1 MQRALLNNQ
10 PADKLPALQGWQRGF
25 LLSTLLLAFAHAIWQ
40 LDAKAMWWDE
50 SLSLQR
56 AESDWGSLLRGI
68 LVMSDGVSSVATTDQ
83 HPFLFF
89 LVQGIL
95 LRVAGISEFVLRFP
109 SVGAATLLVAIIW
122 VVARNYVRGAVLPA
136 ATPYWAVLLAAI
148 NPFLLWYGQE
158 ARPYALWAA
167 LALLHCYLLLRLVQQ
182 PVPSTRLWAGY
193 VLVTL
198 LHLSTHYYAIFVL
211 PVHALAIF
219 VLLLPRYRLRA
230 VLIGSGILGVGVII
244 ALWLATIVLG
254 QGGGG
259 NFSRIGL
266 PILLA
271 DLLNAFSMG
280 LSVNIDNVRW
290 LNWLFG
296 LLVLI
301 GLGTAIRTR
310 PVMRRGGW
318 LLPSL
323 IAVPITAVII
333 MSQIQPGYMNA
344 RHLSLLVG
352 FFILAAAGGLAV
364 IWRYQ
369 RYVSMALA
377 AVLVAGIAYST
388 YNYFTAIQYSKDD
401 YRAMGHYLEA
411 NLLPGD
417 LLLLSPS
424 FSWRIFDY
432 YLPTDQVDRAAAR
445 GVTIATQNMPLLNDE
460 WDATFALLTDASRHY
475 RRIWL
480 ARSGTHPFLD
490 PEGRVKSWLLEHS
503 AVHLKETKFHSSDS
517 FLTLD
522 LFLPIV
528 PVAEGEVSTM
538 THRLDVTFGEQIRL
552 VGYDVTAPID
562 PTNALPITL
571 YWQIRAKTDLHYK
584 YILRLS
590 EVGSGP
596 QATRVAVT
604 EREPYDGVIP
614 TSVWD
619 PGKTIIEYSELPLK
633 DLPFTPDKHYQLT
646 LQIYRAD
653 TFEKLPLTTL
663 DPTLTA
669 IDEQTVLLPLPLFD

>member
-25 LLSTLLLAFAHAIWQ
+25 LLSTILLAFAHVSWQ

-56 AESDWGSLLRGI
+56 AESGWGSLLRGL

-89 LVQGIL
+89 LVQGLL

-109 SVGAATLLVAIIW
+109 SVAAATLLVAISW
-122 VVARNYVRGAVLPA
+122 VVARNYARGAVLPA
-136 ATPYWAVLLAAI
+136 ATPYCAALLAAI

-167 LALLHCYLLLRLVQQ
+167 LALLHYYLLLRLVQQ
-182 PVPSTRLWAGY
+182 AVPRARLWAGY

-230 VLIGSGILGVGVII
+230 VLIGAGILAVGVII
-244 ALWLATIVLG
+244 ALRLATIVLG
-254 QGGGG
+254 QGGGA
-259 NFSRIGL
+259 NFSPIGL

-280 LSVNIDNVRW
+280 LSVNIEDVRW

-352 FFILAAAGGLAV
+352 FFILAAAGGMGV

-369 RYVSMALA
+369 RYVSVAVA
-377 AVLVAGIAYST
+377 AILVTGIAYST

-401 YRAMGHYLEA
+401 YRALGRYLEA

-432 YLPTDQVDRAAAR
+432 YLPTDQIDHAAAR

-460 WDATFALLTDASRHY
+460 WDATFAMLTDASRHY

-490 PEGRVKSWLLEHS
+490 PEGRVKSWLVEHS

-522 LFLPIV
+522 LFLPTA
-528 PVAEGEVSTM
+528 PVAEGAVSTI
-538 THRLDVTFGEQIRL
+538 THPLDVTFGEQIQL
-552 VGYDVTAPID
+552 VGYDVAAPIG

-571 YWQIRAKTDLHYK
+571 YWQITAKTDLHYK

-590 EVGSGP
+590 EVGSEP
-596 QATRVAVT
+596 QDTRFAVT

-633 DLPFTPDKHYQLT
+633 DLPFVAGQHYQLT
-646 LQIYRAD
+646 LQLYRAD
-653 TFEKLPLTTL
+653 TFEKLPVTTL
-663 DPTLTA
+663 DPTIITV
-669 IDEQTVLLPLPLFD
+669 DEQTILLPLFD